1 MSMPSPYRTLPIERR
16 VALVEHDLR
25 NSRDSR
31 DAYIMRLVSKGGGF
45 RPETVRKWKIEQLAA
60 EVVRRKLETL
70 QDEVGMLQ
78 ALYVELEP
86 GIQTEFLNATG
97 VDHKNGQISEDLAVP
112 FAGQPAVVAA
122 ATALRD
128 AHGDDG
134 VRYLRTIALYNGEAW
149 PGLTDWLMENSGD
162 VRSR

>member
-1 MSMPSPYRTLPIERR
+1 MSQSSPYRSLPLERR
-16 VALVEHDLR
+16 TALVEHDLR
-25 NSRDSR
+25 NSKDSR
-31 DAYIMRLVSKGGGF
+31 DAYIMRLVAKGGGF
-45 RPETVRKWKIEQLAA
+45 RPETVRKWKIDQLAA
-60 EVVRRKLETL
+60 EIVRRRLETL

-86 GIQTEFLNATG
+86 EMQAEFLTAAG
-97 VDHKNGQISEDLAVP
+97 VDHKNGQIAEDLAVP
-112 FAGQPAVVAA
+112 FADQPAVVAA
-122 ATALRD
+122 AAKLRD

-149 PGLTDWLMENSGD
+149 PGLGDWLIENSGE